1 MEAREFVQQQ
11 FASVRQGADS
21 ILSDLT
27 DEQLNWTPPG
37 MTNVIS
43 ATLVH
48 IFAGEDLFV
57 QTLLQRKPRIWDTA
71 NWAVEIGSPTP
82 PVPNKGWDELR
93 SVKLSVAPIVA
104 YGKAVR
110 AATDSYLASLSAA
123 DLDRPIDFFGHEMT
137 VGGVLALSARHTSEH
152 AGEISGLK
160 GVFGVKGLPF

>member
-1 MEAREFVQQQ
+1 MEAREFIQAQ
-11 FASVRQGADS
+11 FASVRQGFDG

-48 IFAGEDLFV
+48 IFASEDLFV
-57 QTLLQRKPRIWDTA
+57 QTLLQGKPRVWEA
-71 NWAVEIGSPTP
+71 GWAAEIGSPPP
-82 PVPNKGWDELR
+82 PVPNKGWEEFR
-93 SVKLSVAPIVA
+93 SVKLSVASIVA
-104 YGKAVR
+104 YGQAVR
-110 AATDSYLASLSAA
+110 AATDSCLASLSAA

-137 VGGVLALSARHTSEH
+137 VAGVLALSARHTSEH